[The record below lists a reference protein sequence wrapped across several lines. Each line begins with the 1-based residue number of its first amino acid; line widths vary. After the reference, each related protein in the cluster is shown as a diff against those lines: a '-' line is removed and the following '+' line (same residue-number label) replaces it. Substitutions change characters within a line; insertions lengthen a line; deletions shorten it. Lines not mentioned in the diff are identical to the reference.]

1 MIINFTIICYDYFC
15 KDDYETLKKIH
26 ESFKEHYGKM
36 RNEKIELEQRLEAT
50 NNEKREE
57 QINAEAIIRSI
68 RTELNEKIR
77 DIEFL

>member
-1 MIINFTIICYDYFC
+1 
-15 KDDYETLKKIH
+15 
-26 ESFKEHYGKM
+26 M
-36 RNEKIELEQRLEAT
+36 RNDKIELEQRLEAT

-77 DIEFL
+77 DIEVL